1 LRPTTTHPHSPRAE
15 FSARFHAVN
24 VATRTFALHEP
35 ASARAAAGFCRIHDP
50 DASSAPE
57 PADAHSWLKEGEL
70 ERHARF
76 RVQHARDDFLAG
88 RIATKSALA
97 ALVPHTQPD
106 AWEIVGG
113 IWRQPCVR
121 GPSAGLAVTLA
132 HADGAAVAVAHDDRW
147 TCGIDLERTTRDAA
161 EIVRTHVSAAES
173 AWAEASP
180 DDASRWMLL
189 WTAREAIGKAARTGL
204 LFPETL
210 PATRDWRRETDGSW
224 RAALGASELLSIVA
238 VCSGEWTLSLLV
250 PSADAGSS
258 PMRETLQWF
267 ADRLRETPPSRQRT
281 GLIK

>member
-1 LRPTTTHPHSPRAE
+1 M
-15 FSARFHAVN
+15 N
-24 VATRTFALHEP
+24 VATRTFALHEL
-35 ASARAAAGFCRIHDP
+35 ASAHAAAGFCRIHDP
-50 DASSAPE
+50 DATDAPQS
-57 PADAHSWLKEGEL
+57 PDPRVWLKEGEL

-97 ALVPHTQPD
+97 AIVPHTQPH

-161 EIVRTHVSAAES
+161 DVVRTQVSPAES
-173 AWAEASP
+173 AWAEAAP
-180 DDASRWMLL
+180 GDASRWMLL

-210 PATRDWRRETDGSW
+210 PATRDWRQEPNGSW
-224 RAALGASELLSIVA
+224 RAALGDSDLLSIVA

-267 ADRLRETPPSRQRT
+267 ADRLRETPPVVSAPVGSSRCAT
-281 GLIK
+281 AVAP